1 MPEAGMEK
9 TMDEIL
15 EQVQREYAE
24 QAKEVMAQPYV
35 DARDVAHDNSKR
47 SPEGLPNRE
56 KLTRNEIEQAR
67 QHVAREREALLSR
80 QCGGAQGTGRRTGRG
95 RQTRTTNHGFLSEAW
110 RVRAVWAMKTTA
122 FTVARC
128 AAAIR

>member
-24 QAKEVMAQPYV
+24 QAKEVRAQPYV
-35 DARDVAHDNSKR
+35 DARDAAHDNSKR
-47 SPEGLPNRE
+47 SPEGLPNWE

-67 QHVAREREALLSR
+67 QRVAREREALLSR
-80 QCGGAQGTGRRTGRG
+80 HAAELKGLDAEQDEVDRLER
-95 RQTRTTNHGFLSEAW
+95 LI
-110 RVRAVWAMKTTA
+110 TA
-122 FTVARC
+122 FSQKHGASGLSGP
-128 AAAIR
+128 